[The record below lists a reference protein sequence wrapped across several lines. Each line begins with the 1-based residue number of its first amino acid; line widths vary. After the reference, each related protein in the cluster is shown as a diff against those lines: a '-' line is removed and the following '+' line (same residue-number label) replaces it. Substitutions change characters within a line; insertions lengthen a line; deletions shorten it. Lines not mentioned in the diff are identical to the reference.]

1 MNDNGKNNNE
11 QIRIIVLNNGD
22 GTYTKRFFQGD
33 KLIKEETHTKKKP
46 ESKKLKDILSVLQS
60 KEFQKA
66 GDNCYDEE
74 INLSEPT
81 TQKEMIVAQDA
92 YKRGYKDAWDK
103 ADIIIQYLIQ
113 KSNS

>member
-1 MNDNGKNNNE
+1 MNDENKNN
-11 QIRIIVLNNGD
+11 QNNKKPL
-22 GTYTKRFFQGD
+22 TISFLRNQYQ
-33 KLIKEETHTKKKP
+33 KKKP